1 MKALQ
6 DRCVVEERVISRL
19 RNCNVILTNEYDQQQ
34 EAKANLEK
42 ELTTL
47 CGQVEMARDAVVTE
61 FKASQPF
68 IDAGGIYYGDGFED
82 CLKQVKSVY
91 LDLDL
96 SKVSMDDPLSSTLA
110 GDDTACKET
119 NDFIQS
125 ERDPTNDGVIL
136 AQPTVE
142 RPVTPLVPSTKDSP
156 HDAENPSTQ
165 DAQKPHS

>member
-1 MKALQ
+1 M
-6 DRCVVEERVISRL
+6 
-19 RNCNVILTNEYDQQQ
+19 
-34 EAKANLEK
+34 EK

-47 CGQVEMARDAVVTE
+47 CGQVETARDAVVTE

-68 IDAGGIYYGDGFED
+68 IDARGIYYGDGFED

-119 NDFIQS
+119 NDFI
-125 ERDPTNDGVIL
+125 
-136 AQPTVE
+136 
-142 RPVTPLVPSTKDSP
+142 
-156 HDAENPSTQ
+156 
-165 DAQKPHS
+165 

>member
-1 MKALQ
+1 M
-6 DRCVVEERVISRL
+6 
-19 RNCNVILTNEYDQQQ
+19 
-34 EAKANLEK
+34 EK

-47 CGQVEMARDAVVTE
+47 CGQVETARDAVVTE

-68 IDAGGIYYGDGFED
+68 IDARGIYYGDGFED

-119 NDFIQS
+119 D
-125 ERDPTNDGVIL
+125 
-136 AQPTVE
+136 
-142 RPVTPLVPSTKDSP
+142 DSI
-156 HDAENPSTQ
+156 
-165 DAQKPHS
+165 